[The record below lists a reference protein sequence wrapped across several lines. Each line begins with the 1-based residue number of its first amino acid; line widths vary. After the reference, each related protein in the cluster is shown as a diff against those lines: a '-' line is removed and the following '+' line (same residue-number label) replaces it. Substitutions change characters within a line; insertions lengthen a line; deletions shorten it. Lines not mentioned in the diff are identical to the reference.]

1 MKFMF
6 FHLMPYRFLPMDFP
20 QRHPSV
26 WVDIPGDLF
35 DPNKGNQLY
44 NEYMDQLEHA
54 ADVGFD
60 GICVNEHHANGY
72 GLMPSPNL
80 IAAALSRRTRDVAI
94 VVLGNSVALYNP
106 PLRVAEEFAMLDCIS
121 GGRLVAGFPV
131 GTSMD
136 TNYAYGQVPTTLR
149 DKYYEGVKL
158 ILEAWRRNDVFA
170 FNGQFTQ
177 LRYVNCW
184 PKPVQRPHP
193 PIWIPGGGSI
203 ETWDYC
209 AENDFLYSYLSFSGY
224 KRGKVFLDGFWD
236 TLERFGKPR
245 NPYQGGFVQ
254 FVAVGD
260 SDDEVAEKFG
270 PHAEW
275 FFNKTQHVYGGFV
288 EAPGYRT
295 LSTIKM
301 GMESQQKSSRI
312 TETTWKEMIESGTVI
327 AGTPKRVTE
336 QLEDLAR
343 TLNVGHLGIL
353 AQFGDMPH
361 ERAMKN
367 IGRIGA
373 EVVPKLRHLWDDKWE
388 DHWWPKPMD
397 NARLPNPISGRLGSA
412 A

>member
-1 MKFMF
+1 MKFLF
-6 FHLMPYRFLPMDFP
+6 FNFMPYRFLPMDFP
-20 QRHPSV
+20 ERHHSV

-35 DPNKGNQLY
+35 DPAKGNQLY
-44 NEYMDQLEHA
+44 NEFMDQLEFA
-54 ADVGFD
+54 AEVGFD

-80 IAAALSRRTRDVAI
+80 IAASLARRTRDVAL

-136 TNYAYGQVPTTLR
+136 TNFAYGAVPSTLR
-149 DKYYEGVKL
+149 DKYYEGVRL
-158 ILEAWRRNDVFA
+158 ILEAWQRNDVFA
-170 FNGQFTQ
+170 FNGRFTQ

-184 PKPVQRPHP
+184 PKPVQKPYP
-193 PIWIPGGGSI
+193 PVWIPGGGSI

-209 AENDFLYSYLSFSGY
+209 ADNDFLYSYLSFSGY
-224 KRGKVFLDGFWD
+224 KRAKTLLDGFWD
-236 TLERFGKPR
+236 TLGRRDLPR
-245 NPYQGGFVQ
+245 NPYQGAFLQ

-260 SDDEVAEKFG
+260 SDEEVAEKFG

-275 FFNKTQHVYGGFV
+275 FFNKTQHIYGGFL

-295 LSTIKM
+295 LSTIKA
-301 GMESQQKSSRI
+301 GLIAQQTGGRLI
-312 TETTWKEMIESGTVI
+312 DTTWKQMVDNGTVI
-327 AGTPKRVTE
+327 AGTPARVKE
-336 QLEDLAR
+336 QIADLASS
-343 TLNVGHLGIL
+343 LNVGHLGIV

-361 ERAMKN
+361 DKAMAN
-367 IGRIGA
+367 IARIGR
-373 EVVPKLRHLWDDKWE
+373 EVIPDLKHLWDDRWT
-388 DHWWPKPMD
+388 DHWWPTPMGG
-397 NARLPNPISGRLGSA
+397 ARRPRPVAGHVTGA